1 MNRKTLIITTG
12 LAAAII
18 AGAATFHRGKRNAEL
33 DHQAAVKAEGS
44 VAVTLVP
51 VQERSFRPAVAFT
64 GTLLAVNRAEL
75 KAEVAGR
82 VTRVLVQEGDSVG
95 AGALLGAQDED
106 DYQLGVQ
113 AAEAQAAQARAQALQ
128 TQRDND
134 RSVALL
140 EKRSITRQAAQQAE
154 TAYHAAQAAAQAADS
169 NLGLARLR
177 LKKARLVAPFAGQ
190 VARRAVQPGEML
202 SPGQTA
208 FEIVDNRKLEI
219 RADLPAE
226 AMAQVKVGQRTTFRS
241 IGVDRLVEGRVT
253 QVSPSLSQ
261 DGRTLR
267 VRIEVPN
274 VDGTL
279 KGGLFVEGVILGE
292 GATKA
297 PALPAT
303 LVKAQDRDAEVF
315 VAEQDVARRHKV
327 VLGPEQDGYRPIVS
341 GVVLGAQVVD
351 SGKDLVSEGSRL
363 RVISSAAPNS
373 ANGDSTPS
381 NAHGGSAAGGK

>member
-18 AGAATFHRGKRNAEL
+18 AGAATFHRGKRNTEL
-33 DHQAAVKAEGS
+33 DHQATVKAEGS

-75 KAEVAGR
+75 KAEVGGR
-82 VTRVLVQEGDSVG
+82 VTRVLVQEGDPVA
-95 AGALLGAQDED
+95 AGALLGVQDED
-106 DYQLGVQ
+106 DYALGVQ

-128 TQRDND
+128 AQRDND

-154 TAYHAAQAAAQAADS
+154 TAYHATQAAAQAAES

-177 LKKARLVAPFAGQ
+177 LHKARLVAPFAGQ

-208 FEIVDNRKLEI
+208 FEVVDNRKLEI

-226 AMAQVKVGQRTTFRS
+226 AMAQVKVGQRATFRS
-241 IGVDRLVEGRVT
+241 LGVDRLVEGRVA
-253 QVSPSLSQ
+253 QVNPSLSQ

-267 VRIEVPN
+267 VRVEVPN
-274 VDGTL
+274 PDGVL

-292 GATKA
+292 GEAKA

-303 LVKAQDRDAEVF
+303 LVKAQDRDAEVY

-327 VLGPEQDGYRPIVS
+327 VLGPEQDGYRPVS
-341 GVVLGAQVVD
+341 GLGLGAQVVD
-351 SGKDLVSEGSRL
+351 NGKDLVSEGSRL
-363 RVISSAAPNS
+363 RVISGAAPSS
-373 ANGDSTPS
+373 AN
-381 NAHGGSAAGGK
+381 GGSAAGGK

>member
-1 MNRKTLIITTG
+1 MNRKTILYI
-12 LAAAII
+12 AVPAVVI
-18 AGAATFHRGKRNAEL
+18 AGAASFHRGKRNNEL
-33 DHQAAVKAEGS
+33 DHQATVKSEGT
-44 VAVTLVP
+44 VPVTLIP

-75 KAEVAGR
+75 KAEVTGR
-82 VTRVLVQEGDSVG
+82 VTRVAVQEGDTVA

-128 TQRDND
+128 AQRDND

-154 TAYHAAQAAAQAADS
+154 TAYNATRAAAQAAES
-169 NLGLARLR
+169 NLGMARLR

-202 SPGQTA
+202 NPGQVA

-219 RADLPAE
+219 RADLPTE
-226 AMAQVKVGQRTTFRS
+226 AMAQVKVGQRATFRA
-241 IGVDRLVEGRVT
+241 IGLDRLVEGRVA

-267 VRIEVPN
+267 VRVEVPN
-274 VDGTL
+274 PDGAL

-292 GATKA
+292 GETKS

-303 LVKAQDRDAEVF
+303 LLKAQDHDAEIYIV
-315 VAEQDVARRHKV
+315 EQEMARRRKV
-327 VLGPEQDGYRPIVS
+327 ILGPEQDGFRPVS
-341 GVVLGAQVVD
+341 GLAVGAQVID
-351 SGKDLVSEGSRL
+351 SGKDLVGEGTRL
-363 RVISSAAPNS
+363 RVISGAA
-373 ANGDSTPS
+373 AE
-381 NAHGGSAAGGK
+381 GK

>member
-1 MNRKTLIITTG
+1 MNRK
-12 LAAAII
+12 AILYIAVPAIVI
-18 AGAATFHRGKRNAEL
+18 AGAASFHRGKRNNEL
-33 DHQAAVKAEGS
+33 DHQATVKSEGT
-44 VAVTLVP
+44 VPVTLVP

-75 KAEVAGR
+75 KAEVTGR
-82 VTRVLVQEGDSVG
+82 VTRVAVQEGDTVA

-128 TQRDND
+128 AQRDND

-154 TAYHAAQAAAQAADS
+154 TAYNATRAAAQAAES
-169 NLGLARLR
+169 NLGMARLR

-202 SPGQTA
+202 NPGQVA
-208 FEIVDNRKLEI
+208 FEVVDNRKLEV
-219 RADLPAE
+219 RADLPTE
-226 AMAQVKVGQRTTFRS
+226 AMAQVKVGQRATFRA
-241 IGVDRLVEGRVT
+241 IGLDRLVEGRVA

-267 VRIEVPN
+267 VRVEVPN
-274 VDGTL
+274 PDGAL

-292 GATKA
+292 GETKS

-303 LVKAQDRDAEVF
+303 LLKAQDRDAEIYIV
-315 VAEQDVARRHKV
+315 EQEVARRRKV
-327 VLGPEQDGYRPIVS
+327 VLGPEQDGFRPVS
-341 GVVLGAQVVD
+341 GLAVGAQVVD
-351 SGKDLVSEGSRL
+351 SGKDLVGEGTRL
-363 RVISSAAPNS
+363 RVISGAAPTS
-373 ANGDSTPS
+373 ANG
-381 NAHGGSAAGGK
+381 GLAAGGK